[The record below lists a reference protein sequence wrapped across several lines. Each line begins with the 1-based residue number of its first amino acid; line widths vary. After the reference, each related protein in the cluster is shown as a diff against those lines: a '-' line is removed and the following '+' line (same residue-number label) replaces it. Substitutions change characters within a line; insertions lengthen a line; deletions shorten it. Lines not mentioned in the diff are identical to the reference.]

1 MTLVQLM
8 ELACMEMIGEQL
20 NDHAAPWEVI
30 LGLEWLRKVS

>member
-8 ELACMEMIGEQL
+8 ELACIEMIGEQL
-20 NDHAAPWEVI
+20 NYDAAAWEVI